1 MVEEF
6 RLAQDADLRR
16 LDVAGRDEDAQP
28 VTFRAWLTFYGW
40 DSWEEPDHAA

>member
-16 LDVAGRDEDAQP
+16 IDVAARDEDAQP

-40 DSWEEPDHAA
+40 VPQDEPAA